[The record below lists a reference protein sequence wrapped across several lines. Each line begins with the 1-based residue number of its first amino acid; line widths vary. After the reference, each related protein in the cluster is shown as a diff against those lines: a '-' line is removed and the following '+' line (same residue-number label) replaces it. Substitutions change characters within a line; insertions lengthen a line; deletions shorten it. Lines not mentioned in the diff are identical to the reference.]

1 MAGKPVPE
9 NFTKPTVVIPP
20 IPEPPSPPRLSAID
34 GFEPEAFDDMHPF
47 YLPKT
52 GDQTMVAHLDKGCFH
67 IVDGRYFG
75 SFSNYIADPN
85 FVGPNAPGLSGLSL
99 SGGTGLATANTGGG
113 GSSGGTLLSAPSQSG
128 ASVNANP
135 NPKTKD
141 VAASKESGKSKSPA
155 KPKDGKASSKTK
167 TSTAQAKNA
176 PNKSNKTTNASASTT
191 SPSKK
196 KSNGPAATA
205 TASDLRKIIE
215 DGGDEAEKLKTC
227 IIRAGV
233 YASRCGKHTRNFR
246 APDGKVYPDISKAFA
261 IHSGIKSCE
270 KCKNNKQGVSAS
282 PARGLVMTVGS
293 ILLSQFMFTSS
304 FCCQSYHCRLRRKH
318 KELDHDGSDSPAVL
332 APLFKVPMEDLVIRV
347 IKQKPSGDDTGASA
361 IQESSAGNLSTAST

>member
-1 MAGKPVPE
+1 MY
-9 NFTKPTVVIPP
+9 
-20 IPEPPSPPRLSAID
+20 
-34 GFEPEAFDDMHPF
+34 PF

-75 SFSNYIADPN
+75 LYSNYIADPN

-135 NPKTKD
+135 NPKTKE
-141 VAASKESGKSKSPA
+141 VAATKESGKGKSPA
-155 KPKDGKASSKTK
+155 KPKDVKTVSKPKAAPGQTKNVPIKSSKNATVA
-167 TSTAQAKNA
+167 TAA
-176 PNKSNKTTNASASTT
+176 TTTT
-191 SPSKK
+191 SPPKK

-205 TASDLRKIIE
+205 SAADLRKIIE

-227 IIRAGV
+227 IIRAAV

-261 IHSGIKSCE
+261 LHAGLKPCE
-270 KCKNNKQGVSAS
+270 RCKNNKQGA
-282 PARGLVMTVGS
+282 
-293 ILLSQFMFTSS
+293 
-304 FCCQSYHCRLRRKH
+304 YHCRLRRKH
-318 KELDHDGSDSPAVL
+318 KELDHDGSDSPGVL

-347 IKQKPSGDDTGASA
+347 IKQKPSGSEAVPDVK
-361 IQESSAGNLSTAST
+361 ENSAGILSTASG